1 MAHAAGARSTLLLT
15 SLPCRPG
22 PPTLLPKQALIPIP
36 GPWTG
41 LIPTLLP
48 GQTRAHLAH
57 RPRRPPSAC
66 PDTADFAGETASFAR
81 VSSFSSSGI
90 EEGGGRG
97 VLGGSPS
104 RGRAPT
110 KPGGAGAPPTSTQ
123 YRESRPG
130 CTPARDRRGG
140 GGQLEQG
147 RDGREEAAERKPFV
161 SVSMS
166 LRPQA
171 PRASV
176 CPWAPCSQTLKTFV
190 SLPSNRCSSKL
201 AEGRVFIPRK
211 SGDRCVWESVSV

>member
-1 MAHAAGARSTLLLT
+1 MAHAAGTRSPLLLT

-22 PPTLLPKQALIPIP
+22 PPTLLPKQALIPTP

-41 LIPTLLP
+41 PLPNPAPWADPGPPGTPTL
-48 GQTRAHLAH
+48 
-57 RPRRPPSAC
+57 PPPPAC

-81 VSSFSSSGI
+81 VSSFSLSGI

-130 CTPARDRRGG
+130 CTPARDRHVCGG
-140 GGQLEQG
+140 SWN
-147 RDGREEAAERKPFV
+147 REGTAGLQRNGSRSSP
-161 SVSMS
+161 SQCPCD
-166 LRPQA
+166 LRPHEPA
-171 PRASV
+171 CAA
-176 CPWAPCSQTLKTFV
+176 WAPSSQTLKTFV
-190 SLPSNRCSSKL
+190 SLLSNRCSSKL
-201 AEGRVFIPRK
+201 AEGRDLYHVNQATGVCGR
-211 SGDRCVWESVSV
+211 V